1 MAYIIFYL
9 AHVLLMLL
17 SSKNKYLETDMA
29 KLREDIK
36 RMLSALAYQ
45 DADEY
50 LSSYDK
56 MKIIGYGPE
65 TTTKQSLP
73 DRKIAKRTVSPRI
86 ALIID
91 GQDTGAS
98 LTYTIDA
105 CQRQDAQVDLLLHG
119 AIDTKSIE
127 VIENRIIEAG
137 TDYQRIQ
144 VGVNAVADIIEYI
157 YSQSTL
163 IYMVA
168 MSDDVVVREL
178 IEEVLPKRGL
188 RIPVPLVLMNG
199 DNSSGT
205 KKQSAA

>member
-1 MAYIIFYL
+1 
-9 AHVLLMLL
+9 
-17 SSKNKYLETDMA
+17 MA

-50 LSSYDK
+50 LSSHEK
-56 MKIIGYGPE
+56 MKILGYGPE
-65 TTTKQSLP
+65 VNTEQSLP
-73 DRKIAKRTVSPRI
+73 ARKIAKRTVSPRI

-91 GQDTGAS
+91 GQGPCAP

-127 VIENRIIEAG
+127 MIENKIIEAG
-137 TDYQRIQ
+137 IDYQRIK
-144 VGVNAVADIIEYI
+144 VGMNAVDDITEYI
-157 YSQSTL
+157 FSQSTL
-163 IYMVA
+163 IYIVA
-168 MSDDVVVREL
+168 LSDDVVVREL
-178 IEEVLPKRGL
+178 IEEALPKRGL

-199 DNSSGT
+199 DKSSST